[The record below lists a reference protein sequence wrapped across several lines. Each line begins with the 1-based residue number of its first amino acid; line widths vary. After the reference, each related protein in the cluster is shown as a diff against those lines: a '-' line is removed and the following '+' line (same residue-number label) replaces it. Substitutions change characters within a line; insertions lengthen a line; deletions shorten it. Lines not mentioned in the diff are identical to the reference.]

1 MRGGWGRQDYG
12 QRGHTTIHSVALR
25 SPFPGLGRLAVT
37 AESQMCLAP
46 SQMCLAPLLAAP
58 ACTAAGSTTAGTTA
72 GFSQMCLAPLLAAGT
87 AAGCCFVLQFNS
99 KGWLVLTSTR
109 LRFFTLRRSPI
120 SRAICHVVCTRRARG
135 KALRLSFLPRVFY
148 AKK

>member
-37 AESQMCLAP
+37 AA

-58 ACTAAGSTTAGTTA
+58 TISNVSGTAAGST
-72 GFSQMCLAPLLAAGT
+72 SMHRCWQHHCWHHCWLLSNVSGT
-87 AAGCCFVLQFNS
+87 AAGCWHRC
-99 KGWLVLTSTR
+99 WLL
-109 LRFFTLRRSPI
+109 FRS
-120 SRAICHVVCTRRARG
+120 AVQ
-135 KALRLSFLPRVFY
+135 L
-148 AKK
+148 